1 MLNHYIKLMY
11 KFSRAL
17 GILLDNAIE
26 EAEKCPEK
34 IVKASFIRE
43 NRNSRS
49 VITIKN
55 TYLNKDVDIE
65 KIFKKGESGK
75 ENHFGIGLWEIQN
88 YVKKSKNLDL
98 YTSKTPDF
106 FIQELSIYDLK

>member
-1 MLNHYIKLMY
+1 M
-11 KFSRAL
+11 
-17 GILLDNAIE
+17 
-26 EAEKCPEK
+26 PPK